1 MSLWF
6 FCSSGFCAMR
16 APGIDTF
23 VSGSESSLPQ
33 LIESVW
39 PLVRNGNLEDLYL
52 RNMTLLV
59 YPLLY
64 KILLLAFK
72 KPGLCRQLPG
82 FSVPCLPLTIFAT
95 SMSEPQCTSLCEIT
109 GMSASSSLVEVH

>member
-16 APGIDTF
+16 TPGIDTF

-33 LIESVW
+33 LIDPVW
-39 PLVRNGNLEDLYL
+39 PLVRNGNLEDLFL
-52 RNMTLLV
+52 RDMVLLV

-64 KILLLAFK
+64 IRYYCSLLKSLGSA
-72 KPGLCRQLPG
+72 GSSID
-82 FSVPCLPLTIFAT
+82 SVPHVCPY
-95 SMSEPQCTSLCEIT
+95 LCNFY
-109 GMSASSSLVEVH
+109 L